1 MGSFAGN
8 DFLRDAL
15 LQLLRRY
22 YEKGYR
28 LDSPIEMKKLRRKW
42 QEEHGGEELRASD
55 EAVRKA
61 IASFTVSAG
70 GMAYLIAQDVKDWLQ
85 FIVMLYLG
93 KSEAIFYEAFFAR
106 HQEKLTKA
114 HIFDEQILQVVFEEI
129 FPRFHYGK
137 AYFGKAQGAVSD
149 VVQHE
154 ILDIWGEKTL
164 WTYEQLEQR
173 LYIPLDAIKQVLGQQ
188 REFLWVAEGTYTH
201 ISCVNIDD
209 EVKEKLRQEAQKLSQ
224 GKDFWSI
231 KELPVDDVLAA
242 NYELETTTNSAIYD
256 AVYAICLEA
265 DFDRKGDTL
274 TRKQQEQHDHAQGKM
289 AQKMSAI
296 ERMRAYC
303 RSRDVCT
310 VSEMRALANQFTKN
324 SVTFLRAAM
333 EVMIRLDEEY
343 FVSDA
348 HAHFDIAGTDEAISE
363 IVTGDY
369 LVLRDFVT
377 FVHFPV
383 CGVEWNL
390 FLLESYCR
398 RFSRKFR
405 FEAPQFNHSNV
416 GIVIRRASSFRKYND
431 LLADAVA
438 HANMELKRQTVGQ
451 FLYDSGY
458 IGKIPIDR
466 QLDHIIKLAKA
477 RV

>member
-1 MGSFAGN
+1 MGNFAGN

-15 LQLLRRY
+15 LQLLRRH

-28 LDSPIEMKKLRRKW
+28 LNSPIEIKKLRAKW
-42 QEEHGGEELRASD
+42 KDEHGGEELRASD

-61 IASFTVSAG
+61 IASLTVSAG

-85 FIVMLYLG
+85 FIVTLYLG

-114 HIFDEQILQVVFEEI
+114 HIFDEQILQAVFEEI

-137 AYFGKAQGAVSD
+137 VYFGKAQGAVPD
-149 VVQHE
+149 VVRHE

-164 WTYEQLEQR
+164 WTYEQLEER

-201 ISCVNIDD
+201 ISRVNIDD
-209 EVKEKLRQEAQKLSQ
+209 EVKEKLRQEAQNLAQ
-224 GKDFWSI
+224 GRDFWSI
-231 KELPVDDVLAA
+231 KELAVDDVLAA
-242 NYELETTTNSAIYD
+242 NYELETKTNSAIYD

-274 TRKQQEQHDHAQGKM
+274 TRKQQEDDHVQGKM
-289 AQKMSAI
+289 AQKMSAA
-296 ERMRAYC
+296 ERMREYC

-310 VSEMRALANQFTKN
+310 LSEMQRVARSFTKN
-324 SVTFLRAAM
+324 TVAHLRAGA
-333 EVMIRLDEEY
+333 EVMVRLDKEHY
-343 FVSDA
+343 VSDSYVN
-348 HAHFDIAGTDEAISE
+348 FNIVGTDEAISR
-363 IVTGDY
+363 IVMGDY
-369 LVLRDFVT
+369 LALREFVT
-377 FVHFPV
+377 FAHFPE
-383 CGVEWNL
+383 CGAEWNL

-398 RFSRKFR
+398 RFSREFR
-405 FEAPQFNHSNV
+405 FETSEFNSNHV
-416 GIVIRRASSFRKYND
+416 GTVIRKLAPFKNYD
-431 LLADAVA
+431 ELQADAVFR
-438 HANMELKRQTVGQ
+438 ANIGLDCKTVGQ

>member
-1 MGSFAGN
+1 MGNFAGN

-15 LQLLRRY
+15 LQLLRRH

-28 LDSPIEMKKLRRKW
+28 LNSPIEIKKLRAKW
-42 QEEHGGEELRASD
+42 KDEHGGEELRASD

-61 IASFTVSAG
+61 IASLTVSAG

-85 FIVMLYLG
+85 FIVTLYLG
-93 KSEAIFYEAFFAR
+93 KSEVIFYEAFFAR
-106 HQEKLTKA
+106 NQEKLTKA
-114 HIFDEQILQVVFEEI
+114 HIFNEQILQAVFEEI

-137 AYFGKAQGAVSD
+137 VYFGKAQGAVPD
-149 VVQHE
+149 VVRHE

-164 WTYEQLEQR
+164 WTYEQLEER

-201 ISCVNIDD
+201 ISRVNIED

-242 NYELETTTNSAIYD
+242 NYELETKTNSAIYD
-256 AVYAICLEA
+256 AVYALCLEA

-296 ERMRAYC
+296 ERMREYC

-310 VSEMRALANQFTKN
+310 LSEMQEFANRFTKN

-343 FVSDA
+343 FVSDS
-348 HAHFDIAGTDEAISE
+348 HVRFDIARTDEAISE

-369 LVLRDFVT
+369 LVLRSFVT
-377 FVHFPV
+377 FVHFPA

-398 RFSRKFR
+398 RFSETFC
-405 FEAPQFNHSNV
+405 FEAPQYNNNNV
-416 GIVIRRASSFRKYND
+416 GTVIRRASSFRNYND

-458 IGKIPIDR
+458 IGNIPIDR

>member
-1 MGSFAGN
+1 MGNFAGN

-15 LQLLRRY
+15 LQLLRRH

-28 LDSPIEMKKLRRKW
+28 LDSPIEMKKLRAKW
-42 QEEHGGEELRASD
+42 KDEHGGEELRASD

-70 GMAYLIAQDVKDWLQ
+70 EMAYLIAQDVKDWLQ
-85 FIVMLYLG
+85 FIVTLYLG
-93 KSEAIFYEAFFAR
+93 KSEVIFYEAFFAR

-114 HIFDEQILQVVFEEI
+114 HIFNEKILQAVFEEI

-137 AYFGKAQGAVSD
+137 VYFGKAQGAVPD
-149 VVQHE
+149 VVRHE

-164 WTYEQLEQR
+164 WTYEQLEER

-201 ISCVNIDD
+201 ISHVNIEDD
-209 EVKEKLRQEAQKLSQ
+209 VKEKLRQEAQKLSQ

-231 KELPVDDVLAA
+231 KELPVDYVLAA
-242 NYELETTTNSAIYD
+242 NYELETKTNSAIYD

-274 TRKQQEQHDHAQGKM
+274 TRKQQEDDHVQGKM
-289 AQKMSAI
+289 AQKMSAA
-296 ERMRAYC
+296 ERMREYC

-310 VSEMRALANQFTKN
+310 LSEMQRVARSFTKN
-324 SVTFLRAAM
+324 TVAHLRAGA
-333 EVMIRLDEEY
+333 EVMVRLDKEHY
-343 FVSDA
+343 VSDSYVN
-348 HAHFDIAGTDEAISE
+348 FNIVGTDEAISR
-363 IVTGDY
+363 IVMGDY
-369 LVLRDFVT
+369 LALREFVT
-377 FVHFPV
+377 FAHFPE
-383 CGVEWNL
+383 CGAEWNL

-398 RFSRKFR
+398 RFSREFR
-405 FEAPQFNHSNV
+405 FETSEFNSNHV
-416 GIVIRRASSFRKYND
+416 GTVIRKLAPFKNYD
-431 LLADAVA
+431 ELQADAVFR
-438 HANMELKRQTVGQ
+438 ANIGLDCKTVGQ

-466 QLDHIIKLAKA
+466 QLDHIISLAKA

>member
-1 MGSFAGN
+1 MGNFAGN

-15 LQLLRRY
+15 LQLLRRH

-28 LDSPIEMKKLRRKW
+28 LNSPIEIKKLRAKW
-42 QEEHGGEELRASD
+42 KDEHGGEELRASD

-61 IASFTVSAG
+61 IASLTVSAG

-85 FIVMLYLG
+85 FIVTLYLG
-93 KSEAIFYEAFFAR
+93 KSEVIFYEAFFAR
-106 HQEKLTKA
+106 NQEKLTKA
-114 HIFDEQILQVVFEEI
+114 HIFNEQILQAVLEEI

-137 AYFGKAQGAVSD
+137 VYFGKAQGAVPD
-149 VVQHE
+149 VVRHE

-164 WTYEQLEQR
+164 WTYEQLEER

-201 ISCVNIDD
+201 ISRVNIDN

-274 TRKQQEQHDHAQGKM
+274 TRKQQEDDHVQGKM

-296 ERMRAYC
+296 DRMREYC

-310 VSEMRALANQFTKN
+310 LSEMRELANQFTKN
-324 SVTFLRAAM
+324 GVTHLRAGV
-333 EVMIRLDEEY
+333 EVMIRLDEEN
-343 FVSDA
+343 FVSDS
-348 HAHFDIAGTDEAISE
+348 HVHFDIVRTDEVISE

-377 FVHFPV
+377 FVHFPD

-405 FEAPQFNHSNV
+405 FEAPQYNNNNV
-416 GIVIRRASSFRKYND
+416 GIVIRRESSFRNYND

-438 HANMELKRQTVGQ
+438 HANVDLKRQSVGQ

-458 IGKIPIDR
+458 IGKMPIDR

>member
-1 MGSFAGN
+1 MGSFAEN
-8 DFLRDAL
+8 DFFREALR
-15 LQLLRRY
+15 QMFRRH

-28 LDSPIEMKKLRRKW
+28 LDSPLEMKKLRRKW
-42 QEEHGGEELRASD
+42 HEEHGGEELRASD
-55 EAVRKA
+55 AAVRKA

-70 GMAYLIAQDVKDWLQ
+70 EMAYLIAQDVKDWLQ
-85 FIVMLYLG
+85 FSVKVYLG
-93 KSEAIFYEAFFAR
+93 KSKAIFYKAFFAR
-106 HQEKLTKA
+106 HQEKLTAA
-114 HIFDEQILQVVFEEI
+114 HIFNEQILAAVFEEI

-137 AYFGKAQGAVSD
+137 AYFGTVQGAVSD
-149 VVQHE
+149 VVRHE
-154 ILDIWGEKTL
+154 ILDIWGKRTL
-164 WTYEQLEQR
+164 WTYEELEQR
-173 LYIPLDAIKQVLGQQ
+173 LYIPLDEIKQVLGQQ

-201 ISCVNIDD
+201 VSRVDIED
-209 EVKEKLRQEAQKLSQ
+209 EVKENLRREAQRLSQ

-256 AVYAICLEA
+256 AAYAICLEA

-274 TRKQQEQHDHAQGKM
+274 TRKQQEQHEPAQGRM
-289 AQKMSAI
+289 AKKMSAI
-296 ERMRAYC
+296 EPMREFC

-310 VSEMRALANQFTKN
+310 LSEMRALANQFTKS

-348 HAHFDIAGTDEAISE
+348 RVNFNIARTDEAISE

-398 RFSRKFR
+398 RFSEMFR
-405 FEAPQFNHSNV
+405 FESPQYSNNNV
-416 GIVIRRASSFRKYND
+416 GIVIRRASSFRNYHD

-438 HANMELKRQTVGQ
+438 HADIDLKRQTVGQ
-451 FLYDSGY
+451 FLCDFGY
-458 IGKIPIDR
+458 VGKMPIAEK
-466 QLDHIIKLAKA
+466 LDHIIKLAKA

>member
-1 MGSFAGN
+1 MGNFAGN

-15 LQLLRRY
+15 LQLLRRH

-28 LDSPIEMKKLRRKW
+28 LDSPIEMKKLRAKW
-42 QEEHGGEELRASD
+42 KDEHGGEELRASD

-70 GMAYLIAQDVKDWLQ
+70 EMAYLIAQDVKDWLQ
-85 FIVMLYLG
+85 FIVTLYLG
-93 KSEAIFYEAFFAR
+93 KSEVIFYEAFFAR

-114 HIFDEQILQVVFEEI
+114 HIFNEKILQAVFEEI

-137 AYFGKAQGAVSD
+137 VYFGKAQGAVPD
-149 VVQHE
+149 VVRHE

-164 WTYEQLEQR
+164 WTYEQLEER

-201 ISCVNIDD
+201 ISHVNIEDD
-209 EVKEKLRQEAQKLSQ
+209 VKEKLRQEAQKLSQ

-242 NYELETTTNSAIYD
+242 NYELETKTNSAIYD

-274 TRKQQEQHDHAQGKM
+274 TRKQQEDDHVQGKM
-289 AQKMSAI
+289 AQKMSAA
-296 ERMRAYC
+296 ERMREYC

-310 VSEMRALANQFTKN
+310 LSEMQRVARSFTKN
-324 SVTFLRAAM
+324 TVAHLRAGA
-333 EVMIRLDEEY
+333 EVMVRLDKEHY
-343 FVSDA
+343 VSDSYVN
-348 HAHFDIAGTDEAISE
+348 FNIVGTDEAISR
-363 IVTGDY
+363 IVMGDY
-369 LVLRDFVT
+369 LALREFVT
-377 FVHFPV
+377 FAHFPE
-383 CGVEWNL
+383 CGAEWNL

-398 RFSRKFR
+398 RFSREFR
-405 FEAPQFNHSNV
+405 FETSEFNSNHV
-416 GIVIRRASSFRKYND
+416 GTVIRKLAPFKNYD
-431 LLADAVA
+431 ELQADAVFR
-438 HANMELKRQTVGQ
+438 ANIGLDCKTVGQ

-466 QLDHIIKLAKA
+466 QLDHIISLAKA

>member
-1 MGSFAGN
+1 MGNFAGN

-15 LQLLRRY
+15 LQLLRRH

-28 LDSPIEMKKLRRKW
+28 LDSPIEMKKLRAKW
-42 QEEHGGEELRASD
+42 KDEHGGEELRASD

-70 GMAYLIAQDVKDWLQ
+70 EMAYLIAQDVKDWLQ
-85 FIVMLYLG
+85 FIVTLYLG
-93 KSEAIFYEAFFAR
+93 KSEVIFYEAFFAR

-114 HIFDEQILQVVFEEI
+114 HIFNEKILQAVFEEI

-137 AYFGKAQGAVSD
+137 VYFGKAQGAVPD
-149 VVQHE
+149 VVRHE

-164 WTYEQLEQR
+164 WTYEQLEER

-201 ISCVNIDD
+201 ISRVNIDD
-209 EVKEKLRQEAQKLSQ
+209 EVKEKLRQEAQRIAQ
-224 GKDFWSI
+224 GRDFWSI
-231 KELPVDDVLAA
+231 KELAVDDILAA
-242 NYELETTTNSAIYD
+242 NYELETKTNSAIYD

-274 TRKQQEQHDHAQGKM
+274 TRKQQEDDHVQGKM
-289 AQKMSAI
+289 AQKMSAA
-296 ERMRAYC
+296 ERMREYC

-310 VSEMRALANQFTKN
+310 LSEMQRVARSFTKN
-324 SVTFLRAAM
+324 TVAHLRAGA
-333 EVMIRLDEEY
+333 EVMVRLDKEHY
-343 FVSDA
+343 VSDSYVN
-348 HAHFDIAGTDEAISE
+348 FNIVGTDEAISR
-363 IVTGDY
+363 IVMGDY
-369 LVLRDFVT
+369 LALREFVT
-377 FVHFPV
+377 FAHFPE
-383 CGVEWNL
+383 CGAEWNL

-398 RFSRKFR
+398 RFSREFR
-405 FEAPQFNHSNV
+405 FETSEFNSNHV
-416 GIVIRRASSFRKYND
+416 GTVIRKLAPFKNYD
-431 LLADAVA
+431 ELQADAVFR
-438 HANMELKRQTVGQ
+438 ANIGLDCKTVGQ

-466 QLDHIIKLAKA
+466 QLDHIISLAKA

>member
-1 MGSFAGN
+1 MGNFAGN

-15 LQLLRRY
+15 LQLLRRH

-28 LDSPIEMKKLRRKW
+28 LNSPIEIKKLRAKW
-42 QEEHGGEELRASD
+42 KDEHGGEELRASD
-55 EAVRKA
+55 EAVRKV

-85 FIVMLYLG
+85 FIVTLYLG
-93 KSEAIFYEAFFAR
+93 KSEVIFYEAFFAR
-106 HQEKLTKA
+106 NQEKLTKA
-114 HIFDEQILQVVFEEI
+114 HIFNEQILQAVFEEI

-137 AYFGKAQGAVSD
+137 VYFGKAEGAVSD

-164 WTYEQLEQR
+164 WTYEQLEER

-201 ISCVNIDD
+201 ISRVNIDD
-209 EVKEKLRQEAQKLSQ
+209 GVKEKLQQEAQNLAQ
-224 GKDFWSI
+224 GRDFWSI

-242 NYELETTTNSAIYD
+242 NYELETKTNSAIYD

-274 TRKQQEQHDHAQGKM
+274 TRKQQEDDHVQGKM

-296 ERMRAYC
+296 DRMREYC

-310 VSEMRALANQFTKN
+310 WSEIREIANQFTKN
-324 SVTFLRAAM
+324 RVIFLRAAI
-333 EVMIRLDEEY
+333 EVMIRLDEEN
-343 FVSDA
+343 FVSDS
-348 HAHFDIAGTDEAISE
+348 HVHFDIVRTDEVISE

-377 FVHFPV
+377 FVHFPD
-383 CGVEWNL
+383 CGAEWNL

-405 FEAPQFNHSNV
+405 FEAPQFNHINV
-416 GIVIRRASSFRKYND
+416 GIVIRRASSFRNYND

-438 HANMELKRQTVGQ
+438 HANVDLKRQMVGQ

>member
-1 MGSFAGN
+1 MGNFAGN

-15 LQLLRRY
+15 LQLLRRH

-28 LDSPIEMKKLRRKW
+28 LDSPIEMKKLRAKW
-42 QEEHGGEELRASD
+42 KDEHGGEELRASD

-70 GMAYLIAQDVKDWLQ
+70 GMAYLITQDVKDWLQ

-114 HIFDEQILQVVFEEI
+114 HIFNEKILQAVFEEI

-137 AYFGKAQGAVSD
+137 VYFGKAQGAVPD
-149 VVQHE
+149 VVRHE

-164 WTYEQLEQR
+164 WTYEQLEER

-188 REFLWVAEGTYTH
+188 REFLWVSEGTYTH
-201 ISCVNIDD
+201 ISHVNIDD
-209 EVKEKLRQEAQKLSQ
+209 EVKKKLRQEAQNLSQ
-224 GKDFWSI
+224 GKDFWII

-274 TRKQQEQHDHAQGKM
+274 TRKQQEHDHAQGKM

-296 ERMRAYC
+296 DRICEYC
-303 RSRDVCT
+303 RSCDTCT
-310 VSEMRALANQFTKN
+310 LSEIQEFAKGFTKN
-324 SVTFLRAAM
+324 ARHLALRAAAKSM
-333 EVMIRLDEEY
+333 VRIEVDQY
-343 FVSDA
+343 VADKYVN
-348 HAHFDIAGTDEAISE
+348 FDVAAIDTVIGE
-363 IVTGDY
+363 IVKGEY
-369 LVLRDFVT
+369 LPLKSFVT
-377 FVHFPV
+377 FVRFPL
-383 CGVEWNL
+383 CGYAWNL

-398 RFSRKFR
+398 HFSEKFR
-405 FEAPQFNHSNV
+405 FDVPYPNLQCA
-416 GIVIRRASSFRKYND
+416 GTVIKRSCDMNYD
-431 LLADAVA
+431 ELQADAVFR
-438 HANMELKRQTVGQ
+438 ANIKLDRETVGNY
-451 FLYDSGY
+451 LYNSGY
-458 IGKIPIDR
+458 LGKKPMNK
-466 QLDHIIKLAKA
+466 QLDVIISLVKA
-477 RV
+477 RG

>member
-1 MGSFAGN
+1 MGNFAGN

-15 LQLLRRY
+15 LQLLRRH

-61 IASFTVSAG
+61 IASLTVSAG

-114 HIFDEQILQVVFEEI
+114 HIFDEQILAVVFEEI

-137 AYFGKAQGAVSD
+137 AYFGKAQGAVPD
-149 VVQHE
+149 VVRHE

-164 WTYEQLEQR
+164 WTYEQLEER

-201 ISCVNIDD
+201 ISRVNIDN

-242 NYELETTTNSAIYD
+242 NYELETKTNSAIYD

-274 TRKQQEQHDHAQGKM
+274 TRKQQEDDHVQGKM
-289 AQKMSAI
+289 AQKMSAA
-296 ERMRAYC
+296 ERMREYC

-310 VSEMRALANQFTKN
+310 LSEMQRVARSFTKN
-324 SVTFLRAAM
+324 TVAHLRAGA
-333 EVMIRLDEEY
+333 EVMVRLDKEHY
-343 FVSDA
+343 VSDSYVN
-348 HAHFDIAGTDEAISE
+348 FNIVGTDEAISR
-363 IVTGDY
+363 IVMGDY
-369 LVLRDFVT
+369 LALREFVT
-377 FVHFPV
+377 FAHFPE
-383 CGVEWNL
+383 CGAEWNL

-398 RFSRKFR
+398 RFSREFR
-405 FEAPQFNHSNV
+405 FETSEFNSNHV
-416 GIVIRRASSFRKYND
+416 GTVIRKLAPFKNYD
-431 LLADAVA
+431 ELQADAVFR
-438 HANMELKRQTVGQ
+438 ANIGLDCKTVGQ

>member
-1 MGSFAGN
+1 MGNFAGN

-15 LQLLRRY
+15 LQLLRRH

-28 LDSPIEMKKLRRKW
+28 LDSPIEMKKLRAKW
-42 QEEHGGEELRASD
+42 KDEHGGEELRASD
-55 EAVRKA
+55 EAVRKV

-70 GMAYLIAQDVKDWLQ
+70 EMAYLIAQDVKDWLQ
-85 FIVMLYLG
+85 FIVTLYLG
-93 KSEAIFYEAFFAR
+93 KSEVIFYEAFFAR

-114 HIFDEQILQVVFEEI
+114 HIFNEKILQAVFEEI

-137 AYFGKAQGAVSD
+137 VYFGKAQGAVPD
-149 VVQHE
+149 VVRHE

-164 WTYEQLEQR
+164 WTYGQLEQR

-201 ISCVNIDD
+201 ISHVNIEDD
-209 EVKEKLRQEAQKLSQ
+209 VKEKLRQEAQKLSQ

-274 TRKQQEQHDHAQGKM
+274 TRKQQEDDHVQGKM
-289 AQKMSAI
+289 AQKMSAA
-296 ERMRAYC
+296 ERMREYC

-310 VSEMRALANQFTKN
+310 LSEMQRVARSFTKN
-324 SVTFLRAAM
+324 TVAHLRAGA
-333 EVMIRLDEEY
+333 EVMVRLDKEHY
-343 FVSDA
+343 VSDSYVN
-348 HAHFDIAGTDEAISE
+348 FNIVGTDEAISR
-363 IVTGDY
+363 IVMGDY
-369 LVLRDFVT
+369 LALREFVT
-377 FVHFPV
+377 FAHFPE
-383 CGVEWNL
+383 CGAEWNL

-398 RFSRKFR
+398 RFSREFR
-405 FEAPQFNHSNV
+405 FETSEFNSNHV
-416 GIVIRRASSFRKYND
+416 GTVIRKLAPFKNYD
-431 LLADAVA
+431 ELQADAVFR
-438 HANMELKRQTVGQ
+438 ANIGLDCKTVGQ

-466 QLDHIIKLAKA
+466 QLDHIISLAKA

>member
-1 MGSFAGN
+1 MENFAGN

-15 LQLLRRY
+15 LQLLRRH

-28 LDSPIEMKKLRRKW
+28 LNSPIEIKKLRAKW
-42 QEEHGGEELRASD
+42 KDEHGGEELRASD

-61 IASFTVSAG
+61 IASLTVSAG

-85 FIVMLYLG
+85 FIVTLYLG
-93 KSEAIFYEAFFAR
+93 KSEVIFYEAFFAR
-106 HQEKLTKA
+106 NQEKLTKA
-114 HIFDEQILQVVFEEI
+114 HIFNEQILQAVFEEI

-137 AYFGKAQGAVSD
+137 VYFGKAQGAVPD
-149 VVQHE
+149 VVRHE

-164 WTYEQLEQR
+164 WTYGQLEQR

-201 ISCVNIDD
+201 ISHVNIEDD
-209 EVKEKLRQEAQKLSQ
+209 VKEKLRQEAQKLSQ

-274 TRKQQEQHDHAQGKM
+274 TRKQQEDDHVQGKM
-289 AQKMSAI
+289 AQKMSAA
-296 ERMRAYC
+296 ERMREYC

-310 VSEMRALANQFTKN
+310 LSEMQRVARSFTKN
-324 SVTFLRAAM
+324 TVAHLRAGA
-333 EVMIRLDEEY
+333 EVMVRLDKEHY
-343 FVSDA
+343 VSDSYVN
-348 HAHFDIAGTDEAISE
+348 FNIVGTDEAISR
-363 IVTGDY
+363 IVMGDY
-369 LVLRDFVT
+369 LALREFVT
-377 FVHFPV
+377 FAHFPE
-383 CGVEWNL
+383 CGAEWNL

-398 RFSRKFR
+398 RFSREFR
-405 FEAPQFNHSNV
+405 FETSEFNSNHV
-416 GIVIRRASSFRKYND
+416 GTVIRKLAPFKNYD
-431 LLADAVA
+431 ELQADAVFR
-438 HANMELKRQTVGQ
+438 ANIGLDCKTVGQ

-466 QLDHIIKLAKA
+466 QLDHIISLAKA

>member
-1 MGSFAGN
+1 MGNFAGN

-15 LQLLRRY
+15 LQLLRRH

-28 LDSPIEMKKLRRKW
+28 LDSPIEIKKLRAKW
-42 QEEHGGEELRASD
+42 KDEHGGEELRASD

-61 IASFTVSAG
+61 IAALTVSAG

-85 FIVMLYLG
+85 FIVTLYLG
-93 KSEAIFYEAFFAR
+93 KSEVIFYEAFFAR
-106 HQEKLTKA
+106 NQEKLTKA
-114 HIFDEQILQVVFEEI
+114 HIFNEQILQAVFEEI

-137 AYFGKAQGAVSD
+137 VYFGKAQGAVPD
-149 VVQHE
+149 VVRHE

-164 WTYEQLEQR
+164 WTYEQLEER
-173 LYIPLDAIKQVLGQQ
+173 LYIPLDAIKQVMGQQ
-188 REFLWVAEGTYTH
+188 REFLWVAEGMYTH
-201 ISCVNIDD
+201 VSRVNIDD
-209 EVKEKLRQEAQKLSQ
+209 EVKENLRQEAQKLSQ

-242 NYELETTTNSAIYD
+242 NYELETKTNSAIYD

-274 TRKQQEQHDHAQGKM
+274 TRKQQEDDHVQGKM
-289 AQKMSAI
+289 AQKMSAA
-296 ERMRAYC
+296 ERMREYC

-310 VSEMRALANQFTKN
+310 LSEMQRVARSFTKN
-324 SVTFLRAAM
+324 TVAHLRAGA
-333 EVMIRLDEEY
+333 EVMVRLDKEHY
-343 FVSDA
+343 VSDSYVN
-348 HAHFDIAGTDEAISE
+348 FNIVGTDEAISR
-363 IVTGDY
+363 IVMGDY
-369 LVLRDFVT
+369 LALREFVT
-377 FVHFPV
+377 FAHFPE
-383 CGVEWNL
+383 CGAEWNL

-398 RFSRKFR
+398 RFSREFR
-405 FEAPQFNHSNV
+405 FETSEFNSNHV
-416 GIVIRRASSFRKYND
+416 GTVIRKLAPFKNYD
-431 LLADAVA
+431 ELQADAVFR
-438 HANMELKRQTVGQ
+438 ANIGLDCKTVGQ

>member
-1 MGSFAGN
+1 MGNFAGN

-15 LQLLRRY
+15 LQLLRRH

-28 LDSPIEMKKLRRKW
+28 LDSPIEIKKLRAKW
-42 QEEHGGEELRASD
+42 KDEHGGEELRASD

-61 IASFTVSAG
+61 IASLTVSAG

-85 FIVMLYLG
+85 FIVTLYLG
-93 KSEAIFYEAFFAR
+93 KSDVIFYETFFAR
-106 HQEKLTKA
+106 NQEKLTKA
-114 HIFDEQILQVVFEEI
+114 HIFHEQILQAVLEEI

-137 AYFGKAQGAVSD
+137 VYFGKAQGAVPD
-149 VVQHE
+149 VVRHE
-154 ILDIWGEKTL
+154 ILDIWGEKTF

-201 ISCVNIDD
+201 ISRVNIDD
-209 EVKEKLRQEAQKLSQ
+209 EVKEKLRQEAQNLAQ
-224 GKDFWSI
+224 GRDFWSI

-242 NYELETTTNSAIYD
+242 NYELETKTNSAIYD

-274 TRKQQEQHDHAQGKM
+274 TRKQQEDDHVQGKM

-296 ERMRAYC
+296 DRMREYC

-310 VSEMRALANQFTKN
+310 LSEMQEFAKEFTRETRVF
-324 SVTFLRAAM
+324 SMRAAASSM
-333 EVMIRLDEEY
+333 VRIALERYVADRYVNFDVMRTDAVIEEMMSGEY
-343 FVSDA
+343 LPLKSFVAFARFS
-348 HAHFDIAGTDEAISE
+348 
-363 IVTGDY
+363 
-369 LVLRDFVT
+369 
-377 FVHFPV
+377 P
-383 CGVEWNL
+383 CGQPWNL

-405 FEAPQFNHSNV
+405 FDVPYPNMQCA
-416 GIVIRRASSFRKYND
+416 GTVIKKSCDMNYD
-431 LLADAVA
+431 ELLADAVFR
-438 HANMELKRQTVGQ
+438 ANIGLDCKTVGQ
-451 FLYDSGY
+451 FLYHGGY
-458 IGKIPIDR
+458 LGKIPIDR
-466 QLDHIIKLAKA
+466 KLKAIIKLAKA

>member
-1 MGSFAGN
+1 MGDFAGN

-28 LDSPIEMKKLRRKW
+28 LDSPIEIKKLRAKW
-42 QEEHGGEELRASD
+42 KDEHGGEELRASD

-61 IASFTVSAG
+61 IAALTVSAG

-85 FIVMLYLG
+85 FIVTLYLG
-93 KSEAIFYEAFFAR
+93 KSDAIFYEAFFAR
-106 HQEKLTKA
+106 NQEKLTKA
-114 HIFDEQILQVVFEEI
+114 HIFHEQILQAVLEEI

-137 AYFGKAQGAVSD
+137 VYFGKAQGAVPD
-149 VVQHE
+149 VVRHE

-188 REFLWVAEGTYTH
+188 REFLWVSEGTYTH
-201 ISCVNIDD
+201 ISRVNIDD
-209 EVKEKLRQEAQKLSQ
+209 EVKEKLRQEAQNLAQ
-224 GKDFWSI
+224 GRDFWSI

-242 NYELETTTNSAIYD
+242 NYELETKTNSAIYD
-256 AVYAICLEA
+256 AAYAICLEA

-274 TRKQQEQHDHAQGKM
+274 TRKQQEDDHVQGKM
-289 AQKMSAI
+289 AQKMSAA
-296 ERMRAYC
+296 ERMREYC

-310 VSEMRALANQFTKN
+310 LSEMQRVARSFTKN
-324 SVTFLRAAM
+324 TVAHLRAGA
-333 EVMIRLDEEY
+333 EVMVRLDKEHY
-343 FVSDA
+343 VSDSYVN
-348 HAHFDIAGTDEAISE
+348 FNIVGTDEAISR
-363 IVTGDY
+363 IVMGDY
-369 LVLRDFVT
+369 LALREFVT
-377 FVHFPV
+377 FAHFPE
-383 CGVEWNL
+383 CGAEWNL

-398 RFSRKFR
+398 RFSREFR
-405 FEAPQFNHSNV
+405 FETSEFNSNHV
-416 GIVIRRASSFRKYND
+416 GTVIRKLAPFKNYD
-431 LLADAVA
+431 ELQADAVFR
-438 HANMELKRQTVGQ
+438 ANIGLDCKTVGQ

>member
-1 MGSFAGN
+1 MENFARN

-15 LQLLRRY
+15 LQLLRRH

-28 LDSPIEMKKLRRKW
+28 LDSLEMKRLRAKW
-42 QEEHGGEELRASD
+42 KDEHGGEELRASD
-55 EAVRKA
+55 EAVQKA
-61 IASFTVSAG
+61 IASLTVSAG

-85 FIVMLYLG
+85 FIVTLYLG
-93 KSEAIFYEAFFAR
+93 KFKVIFYEAFFAR
-106 HQEKLTKA
+106 HQKKLFQA
-114 HIFDEQILQVVFEEI
+114 HIFNEQILQAVLEEI
-129 FPRFHYGK
+129 FPRLHYGK
-137 AYFGKAQGAVSD
+137 AYFGKVQGAVPD
-149 VVQHE
+149 VVGHE

-164 WTYEQLEQR
+164 WTYEQLEQC

-188 REFLWVAEGTYTH
+188 REFLWVSEGTYTH
-201 ISCVNIDD
+201 ISHVNIED

-274 TRKQQEQHDHAQGKM
+274 TRKQQEHDHAQGKM

-296 ERMRAYC
+296 DRMREYC

-310 VSEMRALANQFTKN
+310 LSEMQRVARSFTKN
-324 SVTFLRAAM
+324 TVAHLRAGA
-333 EVMIRLDEEY
+333 EVMVRLDKEHY
-343 FVSDA
+343 VSDSYVN
-348 HAHFDIAGTDEAISE
+348 FNIVGTDEAISR
-363 IVTGDY
+363 IVMGDY
-369 LVLRDFVT
+369 LALREFVT
-377 FVHFPV
+377 FAHFPE
-383 CGVEWNL
+383 CGAEWNL

-398 RFSRKFR
+398 RFSKAFR
-405 FEAPQFNHSNV
+405 FETSEFNSNHV
-416 GIVIRRASSFRKYND
+416 GTVIRKSAPFKNYD
-431 LLADAVA
+431 ELQADAVFR
-438 HANMELKRQTVGQ
+438 ANIGLDCKTVGQ

-466 QLDHIIKLAKA
+466 QLDHIISLAKA

>member
-1 MGSFAGN
+1 MENFAGN

-15 LQLLRRY
+15 LQLLRRH

-28 LDSPIEMKKLRRKW
+28 LDSLEMKRLRAKW
-42 QEEHGGEELRASD
+42 KNEHGGEELRASD
-55 EAVRKA
+55 EAVQKA
-61 IASFTVSAG
+61 IASLTVSTG

-85 FIVMLYLG
+85 FIVTLYLG
-93 KSEAIFYEAFFAR
+93 KFKVIFYEAFFAR
-106 HQEKLTKA
+106 HQKKLFQA
-114 HIFDEQILQVVFEEI
+114 HIFNEQILQAVLEEI
-129 FPRFHYGK
+129 FPRLHYGK
-137 AYFGKAQGAVSD
+137 AYFGKAQEAVPD
-149 VVQHE
+149 VVRHE

-164 WTYEQLEQR
+164 WTYEQLEQC
-173 LYIPLDAIKQVLGQQ
+173 LYIPLDAIKQVMGQQ
-188 REFLWVAEGTYTH
+188 REFLWVSEGTYTH
-201 ISCVNIDD
+201 ISHVNIDD
-209 EVKEKLRQEAQKLSQ
+209 EVKKKLRQEAQNLAQ

-242 NYELETTTNSAIYD
+242 NYELETKTNSAIYD
-256 AVYAICLEA
+256 AVYALCLEA

-296 ERMRAYC
+296 ERMREYC

-310 VSEMRALANQFTKN
+310 LSEMRELANQFTKN
-324 SVTFLRAAM
+324 GVTHLRAGV
-333 EVMIRLDEEY
+333 EVMIRLDEEHY
-343 FVSDA
+343 VSDSYVN
-348 HAHFDIAGTDEAISE
+348 FDIVRTDEVISA

-377 FVHFPV
+377 FAHFPD
-383 CGVEWNL
+383 CGEEWNL

-405 FEAPQFNHSNV
+405 FEAPQYNNNNV
-416 GIVIRRASSFRKYND
+416 GIVIRRESSFRNYND
-431 LLADAVA
+431 LLADALA
-438 HANMELKRQTVGQ
+438 HANVDLKRQTVGQ

>member
-1 MGSFAGN
+1 MGSFAEN

-15 LQLLRRY
+15 LQLLRRH

-28 LDSPIEMKKLRRKW
+28 LDSPIEMKKLRAKW
-42 QEEHGGEELRASD
+42 KDEHGGEELRASD
-55 EAVRKA
+55 EVVQKA

-70 GMAYLIAQDVKDWLQ
+70 EMAYLIAQEVKDWLQ
-85 FIVMLYLG
+85 FIVTLYLG
-93 KSEAIFYEAFFAR
+93 KFKVIFYEAFFAR
-106 HQEKLTKA
+106 HQKKLFQA
-114 HIFDEQILQVVFEEI
+114 HIFNEQILQAVLEEI
-129 FPRFHYGK
+129 FPRLHYGK
-137 AYFGKAQGAVSD
+137 AYFGKVQGAVPD
-149 VVQHE
+149 VVRHE

-164 WTYEQLEQR
+164 WTYEQLEQC

-188 REFLWVAEGTYTH
+188 REFLWVSEGTYTH
-201 ISCVNIDD
+201 ISHVNIED

-274 TRKQQEQHDHAQGKM
+274 TRKQQEHDHVQGKM
-289 AQKMSAI
+289 AQKMSSA
-296 ERMRAYC
+296 ERMREYC

-310 VSEMRALANQFTKN
+310 LSEMRELANQFTKN
-324 SVTFLRAAM
+324 GVTHLRAGV
-333 EVMIRLDEEY
+333 EVMIRLDEEN
-343 FVSDA
+343 FVSDS
-348 HAHFDIAGTDEAISE
+348 HVHFDIVRTDEVISE

-377 FVHFPV
+377 FAHFPD

-405 FEAPQFNHSNV
+405 FEAPQYNNNNV
-416 GIVIRRASSFRKYND
+416 GIVIRRESSFRNYND

-438 HANMELKRQTVGQ
+438 HANVDLKRQSVGQ

-458 IGKIPIDR
+458 IGKMPIDR

>member
-1 MGSFAGN
+1 MGNFAGN

-15 LQLLRRY
+15 LQLLRRH

-28 LDSPIEMKKLRRKW
+28 LNSPIEIKKLRAKW
-42 QEEHGGEELRASD
+42 KDEHGGEELRASD

-61 IASFTVSAG
+61 IASLTVSAG

-85 FIVMLYLG
+85 FIVTLYLG
-93 KSEAIFYEAFFAR
+93 KSEVIFYEAFFAR
-106 HQEKLTKA
+106 NQEKLTKA
-114 HIFDEQILQVVFEEI
+114 HIFNEQILQAVFEEI

-137 AYFGKAQGAVSD
+137 VYFGKAQGAVPD
-149 VVQHE
+149 VVRHE

-164 WTYEQLEQR
+164 WTYEQLEER

-201 ISCVNIDD
+201 ISRVNIDN
-209 EVKEKLRQEAQKLSQ
+209 EVKEKLRQEAQNLAQ

-242 NYELETTTNSAIYD
+242 NYELETKTNSAIYD
-256 AVYAICLEA
+256 AVYALCLEA

-274 TRKQQEQHDHAQGKM
+274 TRKQQEDDHVQGKM
-289 AQKMSAI
+289 AQKMSAA
-296 ERMRAYC
+296 ERMREYC

-310 VSEMRALANQFTKN
+310 LSEMQRVARSFTKN
-324 SVTFLRAAM
+324 TVAHLRAGA
-333 EVMIRLDEEY
+333 EVMVRLDKEHY
-343 FVSDA
+343 VSDSYVN
-348 HAHFDIAGTDEAISE
+348 FNIVGTDEAISR
-363 IVTGDY
+363 IVMGDY
-369 LVLRDFVT
+369 LALREFVT
-377 FVHFPV
+377 FAHFPE
-383 CGVEWNL
+383 CGAEWNL

-398 RFSRKFR
+398 RFSREFR
-405 FEAPQFNHSNV
+405 FETSEFNSNHV
-416 GIVIRRASSFRKYND
+416 GTVIRKLAPFKNYD
-431 LLADAVA
+431 ELQADAVFR
-438 HANMELKRQTVGQ
+438 ANIGLDCKTVGQ

>member
-1 MGSFAGN
+1 MENFAGN

-15 LQLLRRY
+15 LQLLRRH

-28 LDSPIEMKKLRRKW
+28 LNSPIEIKKLRAKW
-42 QEEHGGEELRASD
+42 KDEHGGEELRASD

-61 IASFTVSAG
+61 IASLTVSAG

-85 FIVMLYLG
+85 FIVTLYLG
-93 KSEAIFYEAFFAR
+93 KSEVIFYEAFFAR
-106 HQEKLTKA
+106 NQEKLTKA
-114 HIFDEQILQVVFEEI
+114 HIFNEQILQAVFEEI

-137 AYFGKAQGAVSD
+137 VYFGKAQGAVPD
-149 VVQHE
+149 VVRHE

-164 WTYEQLEQR
+164 WTYEQLEER

-201 ISCVNIDD
+201 ISHVNIEDD
-209 EVKEKLRQEAQKLSQ
+209 VKEKLRQEAQKLSQ

-274 TRKQQEQHDHAQGKM
+274 TRKQQEDDHVQGKM
-289 AQKMSAI
+289 AQKMSAA
-296 ERMRAYC
+296 ERMREYC

-310 VSEMRALANQFTKN
+310 LSEMQRVARSFTKN
-324 SVTFLRAAM
+324 TVAHLRAGA
-333 EVMIRLDEEY
+333 EVMVRLDKEHY
-343 FVSDA
+343 VSDSYVN
-348 HAHFDIAGTDEAISE
+348 FNIVGTDEAISR
-363 IVTGDY
+363 IVMGDY
-369 LVLRDFVT
+369 LALREFVT
-377 FVHFPV
+377 FAHFPE
-383 CGVEWNL
+383 CGAEWNL

-398 RFSRKFR
+398 RFSREFR
-405 FEAPQFNHSNV
+405 FETSEFNSNHV
-416 GIVIRRASSFRKYND
+416 GTVIRKLAPFKNYD
-431 LLADAVA
+431 ELQADAVFR
-438 HANMELKRQTVGQ
+438 ANIGLDCKTVGQ

-466 QLDHIIKLAKA
+466 QLDHIISLAKA

>member
-1 MGSFAGN
+1 MGDFAGN

-28 LDSPIEMKKLRRKW
+28 LDSPIEIKKLRAKW
-42 QEEHGGEELRASD
+42 KDEHGGEELRASD

-61 IASFTVSAG
+61 IAALTVSAG

-85 FIVMLYLG
+85 FIVTLYLG
-93 KSEAIFYEAFFAR
+93 KSDVIFYETFFAR
-106 HQEKLTKA
+106 NQEKLTKA
-114 HIFDEQILQVVFEEI
+114 HIFHEQILQAVLEEI

-137 AYFGKAQGAVSD
+137 VYFGKAQGPVPD
-149 VVQHE
+149 VVRHE

-188 REFLWVAEGTYTH
+188 REFLWVAEETYTH
-201 ISCVNIDD
+201 VSRVNIED

-224 GKDFWSI
+224 GRDFWSI

-242 NYELETTTNSAIYD
+242 NYELETKTNSAIYD

-274 TRKQQEQHDHAQGKM
+274 TRKQQEHDHAQGKM

-296 ERMRAYC
+296 DRMREYC

-310 VSEMRALANQFTKN
+310 LSEMRALANQFTKN
-324 SVTFLRAAM
+324 GVTHLRAGM
-333 EVMIRLDEEY
+333 EVMIRLDEEH
-343 FVSDA
+343 FVSDS
-348 HAHFDIAGTDEAISE
+348 HVHFDIAGTDDAISE

-377 FVHFPV
+377 FAYFPP

-405 FEAPQFNHSNV
+405 FEAPQYNNNNV
-416 GIVIRRASSFRKYND
+416 GIVIRRASSFRNYND
-431 LLADAVA
+431 LLAYAVA
-438 HANMELKRQTVGQ
+438 HANVDLKRQSVGQ

-458 IGKIPIDR
+458 IGKMPIDR

>member
-1 MGSFAGN
+1 MGNFAGN

-15 LQLLRRY
+15 LQLLRRH

-28 LDSPIEMKKLRRKW
+28 LDLLEMKRLRAKW
-42 QEEHGGEELRASD
+42 KDEHGGEELRASD
-55 EAVRKA
+55 EAVQKA
-61 IASFTVSAG
+61 IESLTVSTG

-114 HIFDEQILQVVFEEI
+114 HIFNEQILQAVLEEI

-149 VVQHE
+149 VVRHE
-154 ILDIWGEKTL
+154 ILDVWGEKTL

-201 ISCVNIDD
+201 ISHVNIED
-209 EVKEKLRQEAQKLSQ
+209 EVKENLRQEAQKLSQ

-274 TRKQQEQHDHAQGKM
+274 TRKQKEHDHAQGKM

-296 ERMRAYC
+296 ERMREYC

-310 VSEMRALANQFTKN
+310 LSEMRALANQFTKN
-324 SVTFLRAAM
+324 GVTHLRAGL
-333 EVMIRLDEEY
+333 EVMIRLDEEH
-343 FVSDA
+343 FVSDS
-348 HAHFDIAGTDEAISE
+348 HVRFDIVRTDEAISE

-377 FVHFPV
+377 FVHFPA

-398 RFSRKFR
+398 RFSEMFR
-405 FEAPQFNHSNV
+405 FESPQYNNNSV
-416 GIVIRRASSFRKYND
+416 GIVIRRASSFRNYND

>member
-1 MGSFAGN
+1 MGNFAGN

-15 LQLLRRY
+15 LQLLRRH

-28 LDSPIEMKKLRRKW
+28 LNSPIEIKKLRAKW
-42 QEEHGGEELRASD
+42 KDEHGGEELRASD

-61 IASFTVSAG
+61 IASLTVSAG

-85 FIVMLYLG
+85 FIVTLYLG
-93 KSEAIFYEAFFAR
+93 KSEVIFYEAFFAR
-106 HQEKLTKA
+106 NQEKLTKA
-114 HIFDEQILQVVFEEI
+114 HIFNEQILQAVFEEI

-137 AYFGKAQGAVSD
+137 VYFGKAQGAVPD
-149 VVQHE
+149 VVRHE

-164 WTYEQLEQR
+164 WTYEQLEER
-173 LYIPLDAIKQVLGQQ
+173 LYIPLDAIKQVMGQQ
-188 REFLWVAEGTYTH
+188 REFLWVAEGMYTH
-201 ISCVNIDD
+201 VSRVNIDD
-209 EVKEKLRQEAQKLSQ
+209 EVKENLRQEAQKLSQ

-242 NYELETTTNSAIYD
+242 NYELETKTNSAIYD

-274 TRKQQEQHDHAQGKM
+274 TRKQQEDDHVQGKM
-289 AQKMSAI
+289 AQKMSAA
-296 ERMRAYC
+296 ERMREYC

-310 VSEMRALANQFTKN
+310 LSEMQRVARSFTKN
-324 SVTFLRAAM
+324 TVAHLRAGA
-333 EVMIRLDEEY
+333 EVMVRLDKEHY
-343 FVSDA
+343 VSDSYVN
-348 HAHFDIAGTDEAISE
+348 FNIVGTDEAISR
-363 IVTGDY
+363 IVMGDY
-369 LVLRDFVT
+369 LALREFVT
-377 FVHFPV
+377 FAHFPE
-383 CGVEWNL
+383 CGAEWNL

-398 RFSRKFR
+398 RFSREFR
-405 FEAPQFNHSNV
+405 FETSEFNSNHV
-416 GIVIRRASSFRKYND
+416 GTVIRKLAPFKNYD
-431 LLADAVA
+431 ELQADAVFR
-438 HANMELKRQTVGQ
+438 ANIGLDCKTVGQ

>member
-1 MGSFAGN
+1 MGNFAGN

-15 LQLLRRY
+15 LQLLRRH

-28 LDSPIEMKKLRRKW
+28 LDSPIEMKKLRAKW
-42 QEEHGGEELRASD
+42 KDEHGGEELRASD

-70 GMAYLIAQDVKDWLQ
+70 EMAYLIAQDVKDWLQ
-85 FIVMLYLG
+85 FIVTLYLG
-93 KSEAIFYEAFFAR
+93 KSEVIFYEAFFAR

-114 HIFDEQILQVVFEEI
+114 HIFNEKILQAVFEEI

-137 AYFGKAQGAVSD
+137 VYFGKAQGAVPD
-149 VVQHE
+149 VVRHE

-164 WTYEQLEQR
+164 WTYGQLEQR

-201 ISCVNIDD
+201 ISHVNIEDD
-209 EVKEKLRQEAQKLSQ
+209 VKEKLRQEAQKLSQ

-274 TRKQQEQHDHAQGKM
+274 TRKQQEDDHVQGKM
-289 AQKMSAI
+289 AQKMSAA
-296 ERMRAYC
+296 ERMREYC

-310 VSEMRALANQFTKN
+310 LSEMQRVARSFTKN
-324 SVTFLRAAM
+324 TVAHLRAGA
-333 EVMIRLDEEY
+333 EVMVRLDKEHY
-343 FVSDA
+343 VSDSYVN
-348 HAHFDIAGTDEAISE
+348 FNIVGTDEAISR
-363 IVTGDY
+363 IVMGDY
-369 LVLRDFVT
+369 LALREFVT
-377 FVHFPV
+377 FAHFPE
-383 CGVEWNL
+383 CGAEWNL

-398 RFSRKFR
+398 RFSREFR
-405 FEAPQFNHSNV
+405 FETSEFNSNHV
-416 GIVIRRASSFRKYND
+416 GTVIRKLAPFKNYD
-431 LLADAVA
+431 ELQADAVFR
-438 HANMELKRQTVGQ
+438 ANIGLDCKTVGQ

-466 QLDHIIKLAKA
+466 QLDHIISLAKA

>member
-1 MGSFAGN
+1 MENFAGN

-15 LQLLRRY
+15 LQLLRRH

-28 LDSPIEMKKLRRKW
+28 LDSPIEMKKLRAKW
-42 QEEHGGEELRASD
+42 KDEHGGEELRASD
-55 EAVRKA
+55 EVVQKA
-61 IASFTVSAG
+61 IASLTVSAG

-85 FIVMLYLG
+85 FIVTLYLG

-114 HIFDEQILQVVFEEI
+114 HIFDEQILQAVFEEI

-137 AYFGKAQGAVSD
+137 VYFGKAQGAVPD
-149 VVQHE
+149 VVRHE

-164 WTYEQLEQR
+164 WTYEQLEER

-201 ISCVNIDD
+201 ISRVNIDD
-209 EVKEKLRQEAQKLSQ
+209 EVKEKLRQEAQNLAQ
-224 GKDFWSI
+224 GRDFWSI
-231 KELPVDDVLAA
+231 KELAVDDVLAA
-242 NYELETTTNSAIYD
+242 NYELETKTNSAIYD

-274 TRKQQEQHDHAQGKM
+274 TRKQQEDDHVQGKM
-289 AQKMSAI
+289 AQKMSAA
-296 ERMRAYC
+296 ERMREYC

-310 VSEMRALANQFTKN
+310 LSEMQRVARSFTKN
-324 SVTFLRAAM
+324 TVAHLRAGA
-333 EVMIRLDEEY
+333 EVMVRLDKEHY
-343 FVSDA
+343 VSDSYVN
-348 HAHFDIAGTDEAISE
+348 FNIVGTDEAISR
-363 IVTGDY
+363 IVMGDY
-369 LVLRDFVT
+369 LALREFVT
-377 FVHFPV
+377 FAHFPE
-383 CGVEWNL
+383 CGAEWNL

-398 RFSRKFR
+398 RFSREFR
-405 FEAPQFNHSNV
+405 FETSEFNSNHV
-416 GIVIRRASSFRKYND
+416 GTVIRKLAPFKNYD
-431 LLADAVA
+431 ELQADAVFR
-438 HANMELKRQTVGQ
+438 ANIGLDCKTVGQ

>member
-1 MGSFAGN
+1 MGNFAGN

-15 LQLLRRY
+15 LQLLRRH

-28 LDSPIEMKKLRRKW
+28 LESPIEMKKLRRKW

-61 IASFTVSAG
+61 IASLTVSAG

-85 FIVMLYLG
+85 FIVTLYLG
-93 KSEAIFYEAFFAR
+93 KSEVIFYEAFFAR
-106 HQEKLTKA
+106 NQEKLTKA
-114 HIFDEQILQVVFEEI
+114 HIFNEQILQAVFEEI

-137 AYFGKAQGAVSD
+137 VYFGKAQGAVPD
-149 VVQHE
+149 VVRHE

-164 WTYEQLEQR
+164 WTYEQLEER

-201 ISCVNIDD
+201 ISRVNIDD
-209 EVKEKLRQEAQKLSQ
+209 EVKEKLRQEAQNLAQ
-224 GKDFWSI
+224 GRDFWSI
-231 KELPVDDVLAA
+231 KELAVDDVLAA
-242 NYELETTTNSAIYD
+242 NYELETKTNSAIYD

-274 TRKQQEQHDHAQGKM
+274 TRKQQEDDHVQGKM
-289 AQKMSAI
+289 AQKMSAA
-296 ERMRAYC
+296 ERMREYC

-310 VSEMRALANQFTKN
+310 LSEMQRVARSFTKN
-324 SVTFLRAAM
+324 TVAHLRAGA
-333 EVMIRLDEEY
+333 EVMVRLDKEHY
-343 FVSDA
+343 VSDSYVN
-348 HAHFDIAGTDEAISE
+348 FNIVGTDEAISR
-363 IVTGDY
+363 IVMGDY
-369 LVLRDFVT
+369 LALREFVT
-377 FVHFPV
+377 FAHFPE
-383 CGVEWNL
+383 CGAEWNL

-398 RFSRKFR
+398 RFSREFR
-405 FEAPQFNHSNV
+405 FETSEFNSNHV
-416 GIVIRRASSFRKYND
+416 GTVIRKLAPFKNYD
-431 LLADAVA
+431 ELQADAVFR
-438 HANMELKRQTVGQ
+438 ANIGLDCKTVGQ

-458 IGKIPIDR
+458 IGKILIDR

>member
-1 MGSFAGN
+1 MGNFAGN

-15 LQLLRRY
+15 LQLLRRH

-28 LDSPIEMKKLRRKW
+28 LNSPIEMKKLRAKW
-42 QEEHGGEELRASD
+42 KDEHGGEELRASD

-61 IASFTVSAG
+61 IASLTVSAG

-85 FIVMLYLG
+85 FIVTLYLG
-93 KSEAIFYEAFFAR
+93 KSEVIFYEAFFAR
-106 HQEKLTKA
+106 NQEKLTKA
-114 HIFDEQILQVVFEEI
+114 HIFNEQILQAVFEEI

-137 AYFGKAQGAVSD
+137 VYFGKAQGAVPD
-149 VVQHE
+149 VVRHE

-164 WTYEQLEQR
+164 WTYEQLEER

-201 ISCVNIDD
+201 ISRVNIDD
-209 EVKEKLRQEAQKLSQ
+209 EVKEKLRQEAQNLAQ
-224 GKDFWSI
+224 GRDFWSI
-231 KELPVDDVLAA
+231 KELAIDDVLAA
-242 NYELETTTNSAIYD
+242 NYELETKTNSAIYD

-274 TRKQQEQHDHAQGKM
+274 TRKQQEDDHVQGKM
-289 AQKMSAI
+289 AQKMSAA
-296 ERMRAYC
+296 ERMREYC

-310 VSEMRALANQFTKN
+310 LSEMQRVARSFTKN
-324 SVTFLRAAM
+324 TVAHLRAGA
-333 EVMIRLDEEY
+333 EVMVRLDKEHY
-343 FVSDA
+343 VSDSYVN
-348 HAHFDIAGTDEAISE
+348 FNIVGTDEAISR
-363 IVTGDY
+363 IVMGDY
-369 LVLRDFVT
+369 LALREFVT
-377 FVHFPV
+377 FAHFPE
-383 CGVEWNL
+383 CGAEWNL

-398 RFSRKFR
+398 RFSREFR
-405 FEAPQFNHSNV
+405 FETSEFNSNHV
-416 GIVIRRASSFRKYND
+416 GTVIRKLAPFKNYD
-431 LLADAVA
+431 ELQADAVFR
-438 HANMELKRQTVGQ
+438 ANIGLDCKTVGQ